1 MSMSKEPRRILI
13 SEEREELERKA
24 NKYTH
29 LYVYD
34 PDFLDGYKQ
43 QIIDSF
49 ASNPELQARVAKNMG
64 DITEVVVGD
73 RVRSGQSRII
83 LAKKQIHLDEGYVD
97 LSENTFTIKPGMEH
111 LETNLVR
118 TLLYAAS
125 RKKGLTGVVEY
136 ERDENGKVVGRKNV
150 GLNGGIAQYL
160 AEEITDKPVPEQED
174 CYAFNKNIVSLLSD
188 VLGQDVIK
196 QAFYEDSSVLKNAM
210 NELAGDPE
218 FYDKF
223 NRDLDTINKL
233 QETVRRIKS
242 GAIKSKNPEEDL
254 ARMEAVLQAQ
264 QERLVETVFANVV
277 IPQIQSITV
286 ESADGLDT
294 LSARQAKLLPLFKN
308 HEYLLRV
315 VAKYV
320 PELLGSEYY
329 IHTNFGGIDLIVKK
343 HFRRIE

>member
-64 DITEVVVGD
+64 DITEVGVGD
-73 RVRSGQSRII
+73 RVRNGQSRII

-97 LSENTFTIKPGMEH
+97 LSENTFTIKPGKEH

-136 ERDENGKVVGRKNV
+136 EINENGKVVGR
-150 GLNGGIAQYL
+150 
-160 AEEITDKPVPEQED
+160 
-174 CYAFNKNIVSLLSD
+174 
-188 VLGQDVIK
+188 
-196 QAFYEDSSVLKNAM
+196 
-210 NELAGDPE
+210 
-218 FYDKF
+218 
-223 NRDLDTINKL
+223 
-233 QETVRRIKS
+233 
-242 GAIKSKNPEEDL
+242 
-254 ARMEAVLQAQ
+254 
-264 QERLVETVFANVV
+264 
-277 IPQIQSITV
+277 
-286 ESADGLDT
+286 
-294 LSARQAKLLPLFKN
+294 
-308 HEYLLRV
+308 
-315 VAKYV
+315 
-320 PELLGSEYY
+320 
-329 IHTNFGGIDLIVKK
+329 
-343 HFRRIE
+343 